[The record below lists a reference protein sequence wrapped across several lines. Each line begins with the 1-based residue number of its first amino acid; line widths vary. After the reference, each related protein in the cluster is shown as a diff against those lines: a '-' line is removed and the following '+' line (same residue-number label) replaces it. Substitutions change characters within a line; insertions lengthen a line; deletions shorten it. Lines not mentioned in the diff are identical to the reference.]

1 MLEQLR
7 AEAFAAL
14 ALSRLADFAPRGFW
28 RAFKDYDG
36 EPVNVREHQD
46 GLEFFGRLQDQV
58 DAEYKQHAVAGD
70 SSQSANG
77 ARRRKTLGAVE
88 ASMGGVFVNQVI
100 SKSCPHRSER
110 VEDFTHVSVEVR
122 GKKGLEESLASYVS
136 GELLEAD
143 NQWSCES
150 CDA

>member
-7 AEAFAAL
+7 ATFAAL

-58 DAEYKQHAVAGD
+58 DAEYAKAVAVAGD
-70 SSQSANG
+70 SRDANEK
-77 ARRRKTLGAVE
+77 RKTRGAVE

-100 SKSCPHRSER
+100 SKSCPSLGARGGLH
-110 VEDFTHVSVEVR
+110 HVSVEDR
-122 GKKGLEESLASYVS
+122 KKGLGSLSRRTASSWRRTTS
-136 GELLEAD
+136 GRASRA
-143 NQWSCES
+143 WTRR
-150 CDA
+150 